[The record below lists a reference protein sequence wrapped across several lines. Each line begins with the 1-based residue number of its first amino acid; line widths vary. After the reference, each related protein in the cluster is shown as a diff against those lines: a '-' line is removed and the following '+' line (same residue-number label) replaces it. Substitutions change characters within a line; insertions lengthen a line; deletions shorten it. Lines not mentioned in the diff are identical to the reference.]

1 MKLTLILAVLLTTA
15 SGLAMAGEA
24 PAAAPVAAS
33 SGKTVTFINP
43 EGLETGTAILTPASD
58 GVLIKLNL
66 RNLPPGEHA
75 FHFHENGVCDATAKF
90 ESAGAHYN
98 PEGDEHGYHAPEG
111 HHEGD
116 MPNLTI
122 LPDGTYNGEIF
133 NEEAELEDL
142 TADNGAALMIH
153 EKADDY
159 ATQPSGNAGGRI
171 ACAVVK

>member
-1 MKLTLILAVLLTTA
+1 MKTA
-15 SGLAMAGEA
+15 
-24 PAAAPVAAS
+24 
-33 SGKTVTFINP
+33 
-43 EGLETGTAILTPASD
+43 
-58 GVLIKLNL
+58 
-66 RNLPPGEHA
+66 
-75 FHFHENGVCDATAKF
+75 CATQRAKF

-153 EKADDY
+153 EKQMITRRNLR
-159 ATQPSGNAGGRI
+159 ATPV
-171 ACAVVK
+171 AVLPARL